1 MFNFSRPLDITI
13 ITKQII
19 EVTSSDSKFPPS
31 PFRIYHDITLY
42 RVVSNF
48 FYTHDECTQQ
58 TFAIHKLP
66 KPPFIIAFPLLADR
80 SSPNWEGTNTIPRGT
95 RNRCRRWGEG
105 KKVGR
110 EGANRS
116 TKPRFPGHDPEYV
129 DRRGEKRERRGFH
142 GWPWVSYPFLLLRL
156 NSRGQRIKI
165 KRRMEKAFPS
175 DGQRGRFLVYSR
187 Q

>member
-116 TKPRFPGHDPEYV
+116 TKPRFPGWPRSRVRWPSRWEA
-129 DRRGEKRERRGFH
+129 GETR
-142 GWPWVSYPFLLLRL
+142 VSWLAV
-156 NSRGQRIKI
+156 GQLPVS
-165 KRRMEKAFPS
+165 PS
-175 DGQRGRFLVYSR
+175 ST
-187 Q
+187 